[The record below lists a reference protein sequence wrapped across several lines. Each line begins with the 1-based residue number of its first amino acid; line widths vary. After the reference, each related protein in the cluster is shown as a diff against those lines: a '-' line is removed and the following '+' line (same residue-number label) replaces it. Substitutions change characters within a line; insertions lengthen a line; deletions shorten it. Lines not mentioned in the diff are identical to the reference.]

1 MDQRFSDIYEETII
15 MIEELLI
22 KYNREKWNFFTNATS
37 ENYNQYLKIIM
48 ELVDYFTVN
57 QNIPYLI
64 KESRKKKNKFTAQE
78 KEIISKIAD
87 LEKLYAKKSSL
98 TDDYFTALLKHQ
110 RNVINKRIQYNSKDS
125 TTNHLADLCQ
135 RRTSLKRVKM
145 LQKDYFFQPVNEFKA
160 EIEEIINLRNSYFKE
175 RGYADYS
182 QYFLRKH
189 NMTPSQLKT
198 LINKIDKATSKQ
210 YKEIKAQLEEE
221 LIRKFNSRSK
231 TLPAYLYGDPFFRY
245 YPVHI
250 DENVNIMFKGK
261 DIAYAVKKFFE
272 TLGVNLDSIYEV
284 SDMYIRPGKHQNP
297 VIIDIN
303 KRGDVRFSLNAKSNY
318 RGIYHLLRTVSKV
331 VYLTNMSHKIPY
343 LLHDMP
349 ERGIVEAFTIF
360 LTHYALKKGYISK
373 IIAQYEEEDEQI
385 RSNIS
390 DYLSLTKIIYLRY
403 QLALAHFEL
412 NMYST
417 DKHQELWLSSIKQ
430 YQFIDKDAVLD
441 PNGWVMID
449 SIIFDPF
456 SSVFELIGYD
466 IEPMIDKIVTGKK
479 LHGKGI
485 IDFFAENLMYE
496 GSRVSK
502 RTLKKLLK

>member
-1 MDQRFSDIYEETII
+1 MDPRFFDIYEETVIV
-15 MIEELLI
+15 IEELMI

-48 ELVDYFTVN
+48 ELVDYFTIN

-64 KESRKKKNKFTAQE
+64 KESRKKKNKFTVHE
-78 KEIISKIAD
+78 KNMISKIAD
-87 LEKLYAKKSSL
+87 LEKFFARKSGL
-98 TDDYFTALLKHQ
+98 TDEYFTALLTHQ

-125 TTNHLADLCQ
+125 TTNHLADMCQ

-160 EIEEIINLRNSYFKE
+160 EVEEIISLRNKYFAQ

-189 NMTPSQLKT
+189 KLTPSQIKNLISKT
-198 LINKIDKATSKQ
+198 DKATSKE
-210 YKEIKAQLEEE
+210 YKRIKAQLEEE
-221 LIRKFNSRSK
+221 LVRKFNSRSK
-231 TLPAYLYGDPFFRY
+231 SLPGYLYGDPFFRY

-261 DIAYAVKKFFE
+261 DIAYAVRKFFE

-284 SDMYIRPGKHQNP
+284 SDLYIRPGKHQNP
-297 VIIDIN
+297 IIIDIDR
-303 KRGDVRFSLNAKSNY
+303 KGDVRFSLNAKSNY
-318 RGIYHLLRTVSKV
+318 RGIYNLLRTVSKV
-331 VYLTNMSHKIPY
+331 VYLTNISQRIPF
-343 LLHDMP
+343 LMHEMP

-390 DYLSLTKIIYLRY
+390 DYLSLTKIIHLRY
-403 QLALAHFEL
+403 QLVLASFEL
-412 NMYST
+412 NLYT
-417 DKHQELWLSSIKQ
+417 NNKHKDLWLNSVKQ
-430 YQFIDKDAVLD
+430 FQYIDKDAVLD

-466 IEPMIDKIVTGKK
+466 TEPMIEKIVANKK

-485 IDFFAENLMYE
+485 IEYFSENLMSE
-496 GSRVSK
+496 GNNISK
-502 RTLKKLLK
+502 QTLKKLMK